1 MSIEQSF
8 SESILSGHMV
18 SRKRC
23 EASYPMAK
31 EMKSKEMMR
40 IQGLL
45 SNRNVA
51 RAIEKI
57 TDDPKNHPNCSMD
70 CIRSLQFF
78 AGLKGQVLNSS

>member
-1 MSIEQSF
+1 
-8 SESILSGHMV
+8 MV

-51 RAIEKI
+51 MAKERI
-57 TDDPKNHPNCSMD
+57 TDDPKTTQLLNGLYRISAIFCRAE
-70 CIRSLQFF
+70 RSGAQ
-78 AGLKGQVLNSS
+78 LKLIYR

>member
-40 IQGLL
+40 ICGFLG
-45 SNRNVA
+45 SRNVA
-51 RAIEKI
+51 MAKERI
-57 TDDPKNHPNCSMD
+57 TDDPKNHPTAQWTVPYLRNF
-70 CIRSLQFF
+70 LQ
-78 AGLKGQVLNSS
+78 G